1 MYDYLEVNSLLG
13 GSNKKLLEIEKLY
26 IFQKYQEAYLKL
38 EEFERK
44 DDLSKEEE
52 LRSNILRAVIIRHM
66 DKWKEGL
73 ELLEQTIEESEHNE
87 EKLILLDALL
97 MQADYLRV
105 LERYDDILA
114 ITERGL
120 EIIEK
125 EETTNQDLILRKGWF
140 LSYKGLQ
147 ENFKGNY
154 DLSQETLEQGIN
166 QAKQVKN
173 DNLLRVL
180 CSFYARNEA
189 SRGNYIEAYEYNI
202 QAVEISIR
210 MKNDLVTARMYGDLA
225 EAAIGLLK
233 FRESQEILSK
243 AIKIYQEYGLPV
255 EYFEFILAMNYT
267 GCGLSTEGVKIFKR
281 ILPQLEKLIGQ
292 NPRNLSFI
300 IWGKAMVEWYE
311 GNLDKAL
318 EFQEEVYNINVELG
332 NRLLIATHAVF
343 LAGMLIDASQIDK
356 ALELSLAALEDYE
369 EYNHYFINSFNY
381 EDLGKIFQIKGEY
394 DLALDYLEK
403 CLKIRSQSDHLYQ
416 LIRTLFFM
424 IDIAID
430 KDDEVLYNKYLAQM
444 EEAVFKDPLKIHD
457 QYYRIANAL
466 VLKASS
472 SPENWIGAIDSLE
485 EVVEEEIYYYYIKV
499 IALINLCELLMDEF
513 SLSGNI
519 EILEK
524 LENYSN
530 KLEEIANTQ
539 KQTSY
544 SLRIESK
551 NIRLLTI
558 WLRAQHSMQE
568 TNLMQAENL
577 LKEAREI
584 AKSEGLTRLVE
595 KLIRQQEKLYNQI
608 LRWI

>member
-1 MYDYLEVNSLLG
+1 MFG
-13 GSNKKLLEIEKLY
+13 GNNKDLLEIEKLY
-26 IFQKYQEAYLKL
+26 HFQRHQEAYLKL
-38 EEFERK
+38 EEFEK
-44 DDLSKEEE
+44 KGELSKEEE
-52 LRSNILRAVIIRHM
+52 LRSNILRAGIVRHM

-73 ELLEQTIEESEHNE
+73 ELLEQTIEESKLLE
-87 EKLILLDALL
+87 EKLVLLDALI
-97 MQADYLRV
+97 MKADYLTMI
-105 LERYDDILA
+105 ERYDDILT

-125 EETTNQDLILRKGWF
+125 EDTTNQDFILRKAWF
-140 LSYKGLQ
+140 LAYKGLQ

-154 DLSQETLEQGIN
+154 NLAQETLEQGLILT
-166 QAKQVKN
+166 KQIDS

-180 CSFYARNEA
+180 NIFIARNEA
-189 SRGNYIEAYEYNI
+189 SRGNYIEAYEYNT

-210 MKNDLVTARMYGDLA
+210 MKNDLVTAMMYGDLA

-233 FRESQEILSK
+233 FRKSQEHLSE
-243 AIKIYQEYGLPV
+243 AIKIYQEYGLPI
-255 EYFEFILAMNYT
+255 EYFEFILGMNYT
-267 GCGLSTEGVKIFKR
+267 GCGLSIEAVRIYKR
-281 ILPQLEKLIGQ
+281 ILPQLEKQIGQ
-292 NPRNLSFI
+292 NPRDLSFI
-300 IWGKAMVEWYE
+300 IWGKAMIEWYE

-332 NRLLIATHAVF
+332 NRWLIATHAGF
-343 LAGMLIDASQIDK
+343 LAGILIDASQIDK
-356 ALELSLAALEDYE
+356 SLELSLAALEDYE

-381 EDLGKIFQIKGEY
+381 ENLGKICQIKGEY

-403 CLKIRSQSDHLYQ
+403 CLKIRSQSDHYYQ
-416 LIRTLFFM
+416 LIRTLFLM

-444 EEAVFKDPLKIHD
+444 EEAAFKDPLEIHD

-472 SPENWIGAIDSLE
+472 SPENWIGAIDSL
-485 EVVEEEIYYYYIKV
+485 VDAVEEEIYYYNIKV
-499 IALINLCELLMDEF
+499 IALINLCELLMNEF
-513 SLSGNI
+513 SISGNV

-530 KLEEIANTQ
+530 KLEEIANNQ

-558 WLRAQHSMQE
+558 WLRAQNSMQE
-568 TNLMQAENL
+568 ADLIQAEDL
-577 LKEAREI
+577 LEEAREI
-584 AKSEGLTRLVE
+584 AKSEGLIRLVE
-595 KLIRQQEKLYNQI
+595 KLTNQQEKLYTQI
-608 LRWI
+608 LRWS